1 MDNIGVNRGVDDI
14 ILDEKQAT
22 LFETKHLS
30 VIFIVCGRCD
40 SKHK

>member
-22 LFETKHLS
+22 LFETET
-30 VIFIVCGRCD
+30 FISHFYCMW
-40 SKHK
+40 